1 MKRPMLTWGETGARS
16 APMRRLFTIPLVLLA
31 GGCIQVTAPEKPIE
45 INLNVN
51 VKQEVLVRLQ
61 RDAQQIIEQN
71 PELFPQP

>member
-1 MKRPMLTWGETGARS
+1 MKRRMLTWGETGARP